1 MARLY
6 AEVRALSRCSALHR
20 SHRNATCGKRR
31 AKLEN
36 RAHRN
41 LARGNPLAYIERFQ
55 APAIMPEPKQRSI
68 VIRDLESLEDL
79 QQAEAVEREVWAL
92 ADRDVLPMTMAVA
105 TKAAGSIWIGA
116 FDGHEMAGFAFGFL
130 GMEQGHLMLHSHM
143 LAVREPYRDLDV
155 GHKLKL
161 AQRDRALAM
170 RIQEITWTF
179 DPLQSKNAHLNF
191 GKLGVISSSYK
202 IDFYGPETSSVLH
215 RNGTDRLWVTWPMTS
230 RRVRD
235 RLEGKKNRPE
245 LLDLLSNLLPL
256 IQFNGDGKP
265 VRTDLAAA
273 VSRQRIAIEIPSDIL
288 SVERSEEHTSEL
300 QSRENLVCR
309 LLLEKKKNNKKQ
321 HAQIIPR
328 NNDLHKHGNTDPN
341 PHEGNGIK
349 QYKNTANPSKKT
361 TQPKN
366 VRQSCNEYA

>member
-55 APAIMPEPKQRSI
+55 APATMPDPKQRSI
-68 VIRDLESLEDL
+68 VIRDLESFEDL
-79 QQAEAVEREVWAL
+79 QQAEAVEKEVWAL

-116 FDGHEMAGFAFGFL
+116 FDGREMAGFAFGFL
-130 GMEQGHLMLHSHM
+130 GVEQGHLMLHSHM

-245 LLDLLSNLLPL
+245 LLDLLSNNLMGTGNRCGQIWPL
-256 IQFNGDGKP
+256 QYRG
-265 VRTDLAAA
+265 RE
-273 VSRQRIAIEIPSDIL
+273 SRLKSPAISFRL
-288 SVERSEEHTSEL
+288 SVRIRGWLASGVWQLAGRLPRRSKPDSSSPSSAARSAA
-300 QSRENLVCR
+300 SRGRVF
-309 LLLEKKKNNKKQ
+309 
-321 HAQIIPR
+321 IF
-328 NNDLHKHGNTDPN
+328 
-341 PHEGNGIK
+341 
-349 QYKNTANPSKKT
+349 
-361 TQPKN
+361 
-366 VRQSCNEYA
+366 